1 MHHHGP
7 HDVGVE
13 VGDHGERGEVVG
25 DVGKQDERFRI
36 PVLESIVDF
45 ISRDVVITLLDVDVE
60 SILNLI
66 VYGIATYSCRV
77 ELQK

>member
-1 MHHHGP
+1 MDHHGP

-25 DVGKQDERFRI
+25 DVGKQDKRFRI

-45 ISRDVVITLLDVDVE
+45 ISRDVVIKLLDVDLE

-66 VYGIATYSCRV
+66 VYGIARYSC
-77 ELQK
+77 